1 MEKLQELTEKI
12 YREGVEK
19 GRAEAARLVE
29 EAKAEAARIVAEA
42 ETKAAETEAAG
53 RKAAEE
59 LDKNTRNELKL
70 YTAQAL
76 NALKSE
82 ITNILTD
89 KITKEAASALAGDK
103 DFLGQFAVA
112 LAEKWVR
119 DKGVSIEKVNG
130 KDTVISVSP
139 KDGSYRVDFG
149 EAQFEAYFKN
159 FLRPELVDMLF

>member
-59 LDKNTRNELKL
+59 LFAAWGYHKDPGEENGRP
-70 YTAQAL
+70 
-76 NALKSE
+76 SG
-82 ITNILTD
+82 IL
-89 KITKEAASALAGDK
+89 
-103 DFLGQFAVA
+103 
-112 LAEKWVR
+112 
-119 DKGVSIEKVNG
+119 
-130 KDTVISVSP
+130 
-139 KDGSYRVDFG
+139 
-149 EAQFEAYFKN
+149 
-159 FLRPELVDMLF
+159 

>member
-70 YTAQAL
+70 YTAPRKPPRPWPATRT
-76 NALKSE
+76 S
-82 ITNILTD
+82 
-89 KITKEAASALAGDK
+89 
-103 DFLGQFAVA
+103 
-112 LAEKWVR
+112 W
-119 DKGVSIEKVNG
+119 
-130 KDTVISVSP
+130 
-139 KDGSYRVDFG
+139 GSLPWRWPRSG
-149 EAQFEAYFKN
+149 
-159 FLRPELVDMLF
+159 